1 MIQCESKK
9 YLVRT
14 KSKSMLVDTK
24 KEVGT
29 KTKHR
34 RLKGRKRKHGHHKH
48 RREFGGD
55 YSDNNE
61 WLSKCRTILHH
72 GYSLSILYLWVQ
84 ESESAV
90 GFWDN
95 LRHKS
100 FRSQHLSLYCQ
111 LDKVVLRILKKYFVF
126 EYVDIIIES

>member
-1 MIQCESKK
+1 M
-9 YLVRT
+9 VRT
-14 KSKSMLVDTK
+14 KSKSFLVDTK

-61 WLSKCRTILHH
+61 WLSKCIDCRTMSRTIE
-72 GYSLSILYLWVQ
+72 V
-84 ESESAV
+84 
-90 GFWDN
+90 
-95 LRHKS
+95 
-100 FRSQHLSLYCQ
+100 
-111 LDKVVLRILKKYFVF
+111 
-126 EYVDIIIES
+126 

>member
-1 MIQCESKK
+1 MIQCEPKK

-14 KSKSMLVDTK
+14 KSKSFLVDTK

-29 KTKHR
+29 KIKHS

-61 WLSKCRTILHH
+61 GLSKSYRQ
-72 GYSLSILYLWVQ
+72 SI
-84 ESESAV
+84 
-90 GFWDN
+90 N
-95 LRHKS
+95 
-100 FRSQHLSLYCQ
+100 
-111 LDKVVLRILKKYFVF
+111 I
-126 EYVDIIIES
+126 DINS